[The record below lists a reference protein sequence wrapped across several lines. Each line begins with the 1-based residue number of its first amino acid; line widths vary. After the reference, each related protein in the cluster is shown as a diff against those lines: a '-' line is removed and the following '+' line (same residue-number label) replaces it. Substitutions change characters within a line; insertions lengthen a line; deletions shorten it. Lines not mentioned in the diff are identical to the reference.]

1 MASTTLSL
9 KTPKKE
15 KSPIWLTISDGRGVN
30 IKIYSGITIV
40 SIHWSKS
47 KHYVLSANKK
57 AIEINRHLEEFERK
71 VLGIYLDAKSQGR
84 KISAR
89 EIKQHLLPTEA
100 KEEMSFWGIWNIYLE
115 MKKLTIKKRS
125 SDKIKALEI
134 HLKAFEKFQ
143 KKEIGFESINE
154 EFLQDFQSFFY
165 KKRNLNTQST
175 SKYIIILKTFLNWAL
190 RKKHIN
196 NRDFANFTP
205 IHQPESIKVVITA
218 EELDKIRSLKIE
230 SKNYL
235 ENVRQLFILSCKTG
249 LRFSD
254 YSRINKEHLK
264 LKDGVSHLRI
274 RQEKTEQFVDVPL
287 ITESLE
293 ITQKLIKGEIHPI
306 SNQNMNRYVKELC
319 KLARLDDLQEVH
331 SYIGKEKK
339 THVTEKYNLIT
350 THTGRRTFATEL
362 LLKGVDAGMVMQF
375 TGHKDYKSFS
385 SYVNIPK
392 QTQMNIVRNALI
404 GKTMKIA

>member
-1 MASTTLSL
+1 M
-9 KTPKKE
+9 
-15 KSPIWLTISDGRGVN
+15 
-30 IKIYSGITIV
+30 
-40 SIHWSKS
+40 
-47 KHYVLSANKK
+47 
-57 AIEINRHLEEFERK
+57 
-71 VLGIYLDAKSQGR
+71 
-84 KISAR
+84 
-89 EIKQHLLPTEA
+89 
-100 KEEMSFWGIWNIYLE
+100 
-115 MKKLTIKKRS
+115 
-125 SDKIKALEI
+125 
-134 HLKAFEKFQ
+134 
-143 KKEIGFESINE
+143 
-154 EFLQDFQSFFY
+154 
-165 KKRNLNTQST
+165 
-175 SKYIIILKTFLNWAL
+175 
-190 RKKHIN
+190 
-196 NRDFANFTP
+196 
-205 IHQPESIKVVITA
+205 
-218 EELDKIRSLKIE
+218 
-230 SKNYL
+230 
-235 ENVRQLFILSCKTG
+235 
-249 LRFSD
+249 
-254 YSRINKEHLK
+254 
-264 LKDGVSHLRI
+264 KDGVSHLRI

-404 GKTMKIA
+404 GRTMKIA